1 MWVFGLRAIPSAWLT
16 KGTWAGTVFSTPR
29 LPAQVHT
36 RSDRRLRQDCRDFDV
51 SLYLQWEALW
61 QQQQQQKVNKLG
73 QALNKCHSLTSLHP
87 HFAQTTQPCPFKSG
101 ERLWFPPPTVKG
113 RAWRSLAEL
122 RSFEH
127 VCARVVL
134 SDWSEDLLLQRAFRV
149 VCRPGARRSVPGA
162 CTFHSQA
169 GPGAPGSYSLHPRVG
184 VFTPGSRY
192 GCSARGGPGSPSPG
206 RDTRP

>member
-1 MWVFGLRAIPSAWLT
+1 MSLWVKSGSVCLAHQSNLDRDRFLHTEAPSTSTHKVRPEAYAGL
-16 KGTWAGTVFSTPR
+16 PR
-29 LPAQVHT
+29 LRGQPW
-36 RSDRRLRQDCRDFDV
+36 
-51 SLYLQWEALW
+51 LQWEALW
-61 QQQQQQKVNKLG
+61 QQQQQKVNKLG
-73 QALNKCHSLTSLHP
+73 QALNKCHSLTPLHP
-87 HFAQTTQPCPFKSG
+87 HFAQTTYPCPFKSG

-127 VCARVVL
+127 VGARVVL
-134 SDWSEDLLLQRAFRV
+134 SDWSEGLLLQRAFRV
-149 VCRPGARRSVPGA
+149 ICRPGARRSVPGA

-169 GPGAPGSYSLHPRVG
+169 GPGAPGSCSLRPRVG